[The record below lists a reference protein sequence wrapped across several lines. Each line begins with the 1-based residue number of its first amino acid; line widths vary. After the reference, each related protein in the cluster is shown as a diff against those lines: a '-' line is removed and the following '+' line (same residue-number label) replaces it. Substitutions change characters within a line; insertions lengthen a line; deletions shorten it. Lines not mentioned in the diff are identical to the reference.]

1 MSISIQLLG
10 NFFSGKIDVGSNG
23 IQCIHTYIYPY
34 IHIHISINQ
43 KHFVRW
49 MWLNTQSTSMSATK
63 MLRCALSEKN
73 FTLWFCLRWSC
84 WKNICS
90 TESLGVY
97 IYEHCTKI
105 LLQGQIENKIRHE
118 SRTSLVQRSV
128 FSNFEI
134 CSMERRDIATLAT
147 LNSDITPRPI
157 VVGGLRGRVS
167 AIVAA
172 SLCWR
177 NICSPVV

>member
-1 MSISIQLLG
+1 MVKLLPFESLYLKSISIQLLG

-23 IQCIHTYIYPY
+23 SQCIHTYLYPH

-49 MWLNTQSTSMSATK
+49 TWLNTQSISMSATK

-73 FTLWFCLRWSC
+73 FALWFCLRWSC

-128 FSNFEI
+128 FF
-134 CSMERRDIATLAT
+134 
-147 LNSDITPRPI
+147 
-157 VVGGLRGRVS
+157 
-167 AIVAA
+167 
-172 SLCWR
+172 
-177 NICSPVV
+177 

>member
-1 MSISIQLLG
+1 
-10 NFFSGKIDVGSNG
+10 
-23 IQCIHTYIYPY
+23 
-34 IHIHISINQ
+34 
-43 KHFVRW
+43 
-49 MWLNTQSTSMSATK
+49 MSATK
-63 MLRCALSEKN
+63 MLRCALSEIS
-73 FTLWFCLRWSC
+73 FSSRGFELVDWFC

-90 TESLGVY
+90 TESLSGY
-97 IYEHCTKI
+97 ICTQS
-105 LLQGQIENKIRHE
+105 LLQGKIENKIRHK
-118 SRTSLVQRSV
+118 SRTSLIQRSV

-134 CSMERRDIATLAT
+134 SSMERRDIATLAT

-177 NICSPVV
+177 NICSPVGSLPLLQQVTVSLYQHLMEHIVLTSSLLQNLL